1 MNLLG
6 TKLALSVL
14 AAMPLLSIQM
24 DQAIASHAATIVAVK
39 EARICFYNKATG
51 ERYRKCQYLKPVKLK
66 ELTMEGSSHESPLE
80 I

>member
-51 ERYRKCQYLKPVKLK
+51 ERLPKCQYLKPVKLK
-66 ELTMEGSSHESPLE
+66 ELTMEGTSHESPLE

>member
-24 DQAIASHAATIVAVK
+24 DQAIASHAATIVAVR

-51 ERYRKCQYLKPVKLK
+51 E
-66 ELTMEGSSHESPLE
+66 
-80 I
+80 